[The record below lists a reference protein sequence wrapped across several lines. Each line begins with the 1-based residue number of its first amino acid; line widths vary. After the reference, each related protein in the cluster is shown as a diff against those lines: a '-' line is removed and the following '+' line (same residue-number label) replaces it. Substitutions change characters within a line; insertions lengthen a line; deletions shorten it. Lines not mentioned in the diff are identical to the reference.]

1 MDDNEQYLRKNIG
14 KKIKLARAKNNYTQ
28 EKLAEKLSLSTRYI
42 SQLER
47 GIAFGSAT
55 TIVNLCKALNISS
68 DFLFDDLIG
77 ADNSSF
83 NNFVDDRFLEAYMK
97 LNDYNRNIV
106 SLLTNQLVKLQE
118 DTKVKKRSIWNVFQI
133 LLLNIKLY
141 IAMVVTLK
149 VFT

>member
-1 MDDNEQYLRKNIG
+1 MNSNEQYLRKNIG
-14 KKIKLARAKNNYTQ
+14 KKIKLARSKTDYTQ

-77 ADNSSF
+77 TDSSCF
-83 NNFVDDRFLEAYMK
+83 NDFVDDRFLESYMK
-97 LNDYNRNIV
+97 LNNYNKKVIAA
-106 SLLTNQLVKLQE
+106 LTSQLVKLQ
-118 DTKVKKRSIWNVFQI
+118 DDNTNTKIS
-133 LLLNIKLY
+133 
-141 IAMVVTLK
+141 
-149 VFT
+149 